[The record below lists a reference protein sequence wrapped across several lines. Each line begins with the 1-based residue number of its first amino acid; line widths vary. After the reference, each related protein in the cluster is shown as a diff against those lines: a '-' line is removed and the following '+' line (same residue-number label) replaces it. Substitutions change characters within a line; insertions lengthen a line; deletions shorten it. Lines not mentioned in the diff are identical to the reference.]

1 MTFKEWL
8 YSSYENPHI
17 NGQWGWL
24 HITTLV
30 LCIAIIVAIALL
42 FKNKSQK
49 SKRIVLFV
57 IAGLILFFELAR
69 RVITLTQSSSYT
81 FNQILWILLPRPW
94 CAISCWL
101 FMISTLVNKKSLY
114 NLVSITGLL
123 CTLIFFAYPGVGF
136 NNQYILFENLYS
148 IVTHSLVLIGSITL
162 ITLKFAKFE
171 YKTIWKELIGLA
183 LIFVYAF
190 LEIYVLKIESDP
202 LYFMP
207 GNDIQEIL
215 GVSNGLYVA
224 LYALFIIVYWNIF
237 YLIGDRKNVK
247 QVLSRLGTK
256 KANKTQ
262 SKNLNK
268 EHSNTSQNTI
278 ASKNEPDNTS
288 QESVLNNEQAKTAPK
303 SAKNTTADNK

>member
-57 IAGLILFFELAR
+57 IAGLILLFEIAR
-69 RVITLTQSSSYT
+69 RVINLTRNPSYT
-81 FNQILWILLPRPW
+81 FNQVLGILLPRPW

-101 FMISTLVNKKSLY
+101 LMISTLVNKKSFY
-114 NLVSITGLL
+114 NLVSITSLL
-123 CTLIFFAYPGVGF
+123 CAIIFFAYPGVGF

-148 IVTHSLVLIGSITL
+148 IVTHSLILIGSITL

-171 YKTIWKELIGLA
+171 YKTVWKELIGLA
-183 LIFVYAF
+183 VIFIYAF

-215 GVSNGLYVA
+215 GISSGLYIA
-224 LYALFIIVYWNIF
+224 LYAIFMIVYWNIF
-237 YLIGDRKNVK
+237 YLIADRKNVK
-247 QVLSRLGTK
+247 KALARFGTK
-256 KANKTQ
+256 KADETQ

-268 EHSNTSQNTI
+268 EHSKTSQNTI
-278 ASKNEPDNTS
+278 ASKNEPDSAS
-288 QESVLNNEQAKTAPK
+288 QASILNNEQTK
-303 SAKNTTADNK
+303 SQSTENTTADNK